1 MVNTIKI
8 QETDYPITLG
18 VKDVQAILGVGERIA
33 RNEIK
38 ELNKELTAKG
48 KRVVKGR
55 VFTEYFFERYSL
67 M

>member
-1 MVNTIKI
+1 MSKMIKTN
-8 QETDYPITLG
+8 ENEFPITLG
-18 VKDVQAILGVGERIA
+18 VKDVQAILGVGERLA

>member
-1 MVNTIKI
+1 MKSSIKI
-8 QETDYPITLG
+8 NENEFPITLG